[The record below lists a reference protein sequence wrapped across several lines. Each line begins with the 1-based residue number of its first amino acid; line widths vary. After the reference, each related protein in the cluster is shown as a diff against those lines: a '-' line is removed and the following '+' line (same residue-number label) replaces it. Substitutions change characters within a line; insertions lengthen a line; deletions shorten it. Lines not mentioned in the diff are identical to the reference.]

1 MEVRHLRLSKNTKII
16 MFGRTQKDNEKII
29 KYYNPSVDTLIKVNN
44 FPGPTV
50 LMPHGGSKREI
61 MILAA
66 SICAGYSKA
75 PVSTSVQV
83 GAVTPKGNETF
94 KVIGIPS
101 IRYQAFF
108 NIRPNPHFSRL

>member
-1 MEVRHLRLSKNTKII
+1 MDT
-16 MFGRTQKDNEKII
+16 II
-29 KYYNPSVDTLIKVNN
+29 KVKN

-50 LMPHGGSKREI
+50 LMPHGGGKEM

-75 PVSTSVQV
+75 PEITPVEV

-94 KVIGIPS
+94 KVIGIPPVD
-101 IRYQAFF
+101 IR
-108 NIRPNPHFSRL
+108 HFLL